1 MLVRFTLK
9 ISTLGRFWHLIT
21 SLDFGFH
28 LQLHEERSDLI
39 TSCSL
44 PCTSSLSTSIPVAQ
58 FANYFSVLVLS
69 EKKYILR
76 MVLDRSQSLF

>member
-1 MLVRFTLK
+1 MKSVTTMQVRITLK
-9 ISTLGRFWHLIT
+9 ISILGRFWHLMT
-21 SLDFGFH
+21 SLYFGFH

-69 EKKYILR
+69 EKNT
-76 MVLDRSQSLF
+76 F